1 MKDKKK
7 NLKRTERWCFKL
19 ETQVNYPSLIF
30 SNKNVINP
38 SNNGDPHM
46 F

>member
-1 MKDKKK
+1 MKNKK

-19 ETQVNYPSLIF
+19 ETQVNHPNLIF
-30 SNKNVINP
+30 LNKNVMNS